1 MFECDFTAIIVFLTK
16 FKKGVIMNPD
26 TVLYVCGF
34 IFAADRIYDIYVKYK
49 RMADSPTSDLRQRVQ
64 NIEDEID
71 KIHGFLAR
79 DKARLDAIDRGMSVL
94 QRAIL
99 ALIDNAIEPTNKE
112 PLLKAKDALDN
123 YLIDKGLEA

>member
-1 MFECDFTAIIVFLTK
+1 MNPETMTAILSLCGAVITIDKVVDIVIK
-16 FKKGVIMNPD
+16 FKGR
-26 TVLYVCGF
+26 
-34 IFAADRIYDIYVKYK
+34 A
-49 RMADSPTSDLRQRVQ
+49 TSDVKHVSEKVQ
-64 NIEDEID
+64 ELEAEID

-79 DKARLDAIDRGMSVL
+79 DKARLDAMDKGMSVL

>member
-1 MFECDFTAIIVFLTK
+1 
-16 FKKGVIMNPD
+16 MNPD

-49 RMADSPTSDLRQRVQ
+49 RMAESPTSDLRQRVQ

-123 YLIDKGLEA
+123 YLIDKGLET

>member
-1 MFECDFTAIIVFLTK
+1 
-16 FKKGVIMNPD
+16 
-26 TVLYVCGF
+26 
-34 IFAADRIYDIYVKYK
+34 
-49 RMADSPTSDLRQRVQ
+49 
-64 NIEDEID
+64 
-71 KIHGFLAR
+71 
-79 DKARLDAIDRGMSVL
+79 MSVL